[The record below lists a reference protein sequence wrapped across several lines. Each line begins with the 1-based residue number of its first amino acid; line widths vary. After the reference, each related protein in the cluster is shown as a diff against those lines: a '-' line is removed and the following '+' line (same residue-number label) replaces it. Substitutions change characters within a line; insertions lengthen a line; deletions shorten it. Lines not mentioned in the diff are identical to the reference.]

1 MAILLNAGLSGLS
14 LAALLGVGL
23 IQGPG
28 AIPAAPAG
36 PAAAYDV
43 FVPAPAAIEEL
54 VNKAGSQLAGLG
66 LQSFYRKGYLP
77 HVTLYLTRY
86 SAARLPELRKR
97 VQALAA
103 AARSFELQAS
113 GCSLTPS
120 HWLFLD
126 VPVSPE
132 LQALSDAAV
141 RSLSPLHDASLPE
154 PAWLKDAPQ
163 KRQAFQKY
171 GSPNVF
177 SYFEPH
183 LTQLAHEPSP
193 KLSNWFQS
201 GQCKSWQAKGRI
213 QAIGLAQVDAD
224 GQILRGQAE
233 LYPIGR

>member
-1 MAILLNAGLSGLS
+1 MAILLKAGLTGLS
-14 LAALLGVGL
+14 LASLLGAGL

-28 AIPAAPAG
+28 ATPAAS
-36 PAAAYDV
+36 YDV

-54 VNKAGSQLAGLG
+54 VNQAGSQLAGLG

-126 VPVSPE
+126 VPVGPE

-141 RSLSPLHDASLPE
+141 RSLSPLHDPSLPE
-154 PAWLKDAPQ
+154 PAWLKDVPE

-177 SYFEPH
+177 GYFEPH

-193 KLSNWFQS
+193 KLSAWFRS
-201 GQCKSWQAKGRI
+201 GKCKSWQAKGRI
-213 QAIGLAQVDAD
+213 RAIGLAQVDAD

-233 LYPIGR
+233 LYPIGK